1 MKEKQNYLFKS
12 FTLIELL
19 VVIAIIAILASMLLP
34 ALQQARESGK
44 SSSCTNALKQIG
56 QAALYYS
63 QDNNDYLLPNLQV
76 DETSSNGVGFHEHWN
91 FNDRNKK
98 KALSPY
104 LPVSPYG
111 YYGGIGYN
119 STTNEYIYNKIAC
132 PSVIQKVEASSYG
145 YGMNNYFKVKN
156 NKTFKPDRYFKLGK
170 FQHASKLL
178 HISESVDS
186 TVINY
191 DAVDATNTSGTS
203 KVEFRHNNSANCLFT
218 DGHVENRK
226 YHAFPSSTLHGSNA
240 YYSSFWNPKDIRNHL

>member
-170 FQHASKLL
+170 FQHS
-178 HISESVDS
+178 
-186 TVINY
+186 Y
-191 DAVDATNTSGTS
+191 
-203 KVEFRHNNSANCLFT
+203 
-218 DGHVENRK
+218 
-226 YHAFPSSTLHGSNA
+226 
-240 YYSSFWNPKDIRNHL
+240 